1 MKRHRNNAPTF
12 ADTQRVHFEAQ
23 CPDARSVFLAGT
35 FNDWSANS
43 IPMIALGQG
52 RWAKDL
58 MLPAGD
64 YEYRLVVDGHWIPD
78 PQAIE
83 TAPNPYGGVNSILR
97 VQNGV

>member
-1 MKRHRNNAPTF
+1 MKRHHRSKQTHAG
-12 ADTQRVHFEAQ
+12 TQRVHFEAQ
-23 CPDARSVFLAGT
+23 CLEARSVFLAGT
-35 FNDWSANS
+35 FNDWQATT

-64 YEYRLVVDGHWIPD
+64 YEYRLVVDGQWRPD
-78 PQAIE
+78 PQATE
-83 TAPNPYGGVNSILR
+83 TNPNPFGGVNSVRR